1 MTVTKGTICDL
12 AGKPLVNKAHIEIDE
27 EPGVSV
33 WGGHFRL
40 PQPAPP
46 IEIFRPQCILKL
58 QDGRVGKITIG
69 RCDRSS
75 AYFLGNG
82 KLEAPAG
89 GTAPATN
96 AAPAPAPAPAPK
108 PHAA

>member
-12 AGKPLVNKAHIEIDE
+12 AGKPLVNKAHIELDE

-33 WGGHFRL
+33 WGGYFRL

-46 IEIFRPQCILKL
+46 IDIFRPQCIIKTA
-58 QDGRVGKITIG
+58 DGRVGKITVG
-69 RCDRSS
+69 RCDRTS

-82 KLEAPAG
+82 KLEKPAG
-89 GTAPATN
+89 GAAADAS
-96 AAPAPAPAPAPK
+96 AAPASAPPK
-108 PHAA
+108 SSAA

>member
-1 MTVTKGTICDL
+1 MTVTTGTIVDL
-12 AGKPLVNKAHIEIDE
+12 QGKPLVNNAKIELDE

-46 IEIFRPQCILKL
+46 IEIFRPQCVLKL
-58 QDGRVGKITIG
+58 KDGRQGKITIG
-69 RCDRSS
+69 RCDRHS

-82 KLEAPAG
+82 KLEVPAAG
-89 GTAPATN
+89 A
-96 AAPAPAPAPAPK
+96 AAPMNPAA
-108 PHAA
+108 